1 MLMEHDWKAQL
12 LCPMGGEWSE
22 SEVSQRLF
30 PPISPPALDT
40 FSRAHASQ
48 ERGARPGATQP
59 QRTSLS
65 SPAGMERDERPV
77 DSGAQLATTP
87 RGPEASLLLHFEEL
101 EARQSSS
108 ESGCFKDLHGI
119 NLPHWP
125 LGKDVANRTWTSCK
139 KIRGIR
145 ESLCWS
151 ISTPLSHP
159 EWPPPLNPSLWMAI

>member
-1 MLMEHDWKAQL
+1 MTGRPSFSAPWEESGQRVRCPSVCSRRSRLQPWTRSPEPTPPRNGGPGLGPPSHRGPRSAALPGWK
-12 LCPMGGEWSE
+12 
-22 SEVSQRLF
+22 
-30 PPISPPALDT
+30 
-40 FSRAHASQ
+40 
-48 ERGARPGATQP
+48 
-59 QRTSLS
+59 
-65 SPAGMERDERPV
+65 GMKDLWTA
-77 DSGAQLATTP
+77 GAQLATTP